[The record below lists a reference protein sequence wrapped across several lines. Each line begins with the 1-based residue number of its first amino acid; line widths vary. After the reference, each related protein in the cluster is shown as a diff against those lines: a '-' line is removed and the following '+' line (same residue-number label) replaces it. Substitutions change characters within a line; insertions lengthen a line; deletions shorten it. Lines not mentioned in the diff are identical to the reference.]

1 MFAYVK
7 NTFRSFKY
15 YNYRL
20 FFVGQG
26 LSLIGTWMQQVA
38 SPWLVYRL
46 TNSSFLL
53 GLTSFVALSPNIFI
67 TPFSGVIADRIDR
80 RKILYFTQ
88 INMMLSAFLLT
99 YFYFKGGGYVSYP
112 VILLLSLY
120 TGIMNALD
128 APARQAFVFDIVN
141 DKQDLP
147 NAIALNSAMFNG
159 ARFFGPTFAGIVLA
173 KWNEGGCFLING
185 ISFVAVLIA
194 LFFMKLEKK
203 DKVELKKINFLDEF
217 KEGLDY
223 TVKHKGILSILLI
236 VVIVSIF
243 GMSYPVILPVYV
255 KEILHKKGDTLGFLL
270 SIIGIGALSGAIF
283 IASLKNFNI
292 IVRQFFLAGSILG
305 LSLITI
311 SFTPNIYFLYF
322 FLFILGFGVVSQVS
336 SGNTLIQLFVDDK
349 KRGRVMSLY
358 NMAFLGSAPLGSLLA
373 GFLVKDNVLGISK
386 TLIILGTV
394 CASTSLFLF
403 FNRKEF
409 KKFLK

>member
-1 MFAYVK
+1 MFRVFK

-20 FFVGQG
+20 FFTGQG

-38 SPWLVYRL
+38 SPWLVYRI

-88 INMMLSAFLLT
+88 LNMMLSAFFLT
-99 YFYFKGGGYVSYP
+99 YFYFKDNGNVSYP
-112 VILLLSLY
+112 IILALSLY

-128 APARQAFVFDIVN
+128 APARQAFVHDIVS
-141 DKQDLP
+141 DKMDLP

-173 KWNEGGCFLING
+173 RWNEGVCFLING
-185 ISFVAVLIA
+185 ISFIAVLIA

-203 DKVELKKINFLDEF
+203 EKVKLNKIKFIDEF
-217 KEGLDY
+217 KEGLNY
-223 TVKHKGILSILLI
+223 TFKHKGILSIL
-236 VVIVSIF
+236 VIVLIISIF
-243 GMSYPVILPVYV
+243 GMSYPVVLPVYV
-255 KEILHKKGDTLGFLL
+255 KEILKKGGDTLGFLL
-270 SIIGIGALSGAIF
+270 SFIGIGALTGAIF
-283 IASLKNFNI
+283 IASLKNINI
-292 IVRQFFLAGSILG
+292 IVKQFFLAGLLLG
-305 LSLITI
+305 TSFIFI
-311 SFTPNIYFLYF
+311 SFIQNIYFLYI
-322 FLFILGFGVVSQVS
+322 FLFTIGFGVVSQVS

-358 NMAFLGSAPLGSLLA
+358 NMAFLGSAPIGSLIA
-373 GFLVKDNVLGISK
+373 GFLIKPNIIGISK
-386 TLIILGTV
+386 TLLILGII
-394 CASTSLFLF
+394 CSSTSFLLLI
-403 FNRKEF
+403 NKKEF
-409 KKFLK
+409 NKIFK